1 MKKLISE
8 NINNPQILEKL
19 YRENKLEFKK
29 YFDEI
34 SNELNSELIH
44 FWKIRLEPD
53 VEVGSTTLKLKK
65 RDLILVILISLATG
79 ILVKLPEIFSQI
91 EKDFFYTR
99 NLSIIIFNGII
110 LYFFWQNSIKQ
121 KNKTLIYVITLILLI
136 LFVNFL
142 PNKLSDSIILT
153 LIHIPLLMWC
163 LFGLSFISFDFK
175 STEKRMEFI
184 RFNGELIIMIG
195 LLLIAGGILTGITLA
210 LFHAININIETFY
223 FQYVVVF
230 GCVSSPIIASYILKI
245 YPNLTNKITPVIA
258 RVFTPLVLITLLI
271 YFVAFLFS
279 KSKIVEDRDLLIFFN
294 FMLIAVML
302 IVVFSVSELD
312 KSNQKNTNVFILFLL
327 VLITILINSI
337 ALFAIISR
345 IFDGLTPNR
354 IVVLVSNVLIFV
366 NLILLL
372 KNLFES
378 YFKGKSLNL
387 VEQTVAKYLSIYVF
401 WTIIVIFILPFV
413 FGLK

>member
-1 MKKLISE
+1 M
-8 NINNPQILEKL
+8 
-19 YRENKLEFKK
+19 
-29 YFDEI
+29 
-34 SNELNSELIH
+34 
-44 FWKIRLEPD
+44 
-53 VEVGSTTLKLKK
+53 
-65 RDLILVILISLATG
+65 
-79 ILVKLPEIFSQI
+79 
-91 EKDFFYTR
+91 
-99 NLSIIIFNGII
+99 
-110 LYFFWQNSIKQ
+110 
-121 KNKTLIYVITLILLI
+121 
-136 LFVNFL
+136 
-142 PNKLSDSIILT
+142 
-153 LIHIPLLMWC
+153 
-163 LFGLSFISFDFK
+163 
-175 STEKRMEFI
+175 
-184 RFNGELIIMIG
+184 
-195 LLLIAGGILTGITLA
+195 A

-258 RVFTPLVLITLLI
+258 RVFTPLVLITLI
-271 YFVAFLFS
+271 VYFIAFLFS
-279 KSKIVEDRDLLIFFN
+279 KSKIIEDRDLLIFFN
-294 FMLIAVML
+294 FMLLAVML

-312 KSNQKNTNVFILFLL
+312 KSNQKNTNVIILFLL

-354 IVVLVSNVLIFV
+354 MVVLVSNVLIFI
-366 NLILLL
+366 NLILLS

-378 YFKGKSLNL
+378 YYKGKSLNL

>member
-294 FMLIAVML
+294 FMLLAVML